1 MLPMLPVF
9 YQTYLET
16 QFSPSEYLF
25 LKIIIT
31 VLLHLRHVRD
41 KLDLDYAVMNGVK
54 ARGEGIA

>member
-1 MLPMLPVF
+1 MLPVF